1 MKWQKKKKKINNFE
15 DLKFRGEYFK
25 GKIISG
31 KGYDIYAN
39 LILNIKMKNERKFII
54 IVIYYLKENIKKGK
68 DGMEKD
74 MIMMEMKFLR

>member
-1 MKWQKKKKKINNFE
+1 MKWQKKKKKINNLE

-39 LILNIKMKNERKFII
+39 LILNIKMKNEKKFII
-54 IVIYYLKENIKKGK
+54 IVIYYLK
-68 DGMEKD
+68 
-74 MIMMEMKFLR
+74 